1 MQAPD
6 ESIWHNVTTL
16 PDPAMPEIIA
26 QWREILDAEF
36 PLTDKI
42 SKPEYR
48 ANFLTRH
55 AVWAA
60 IAYLD
65 EDFK

>member
-1 MQAPD
+1 
-6 ESIWHNVTTL
+6 
-16 PDPAMPEIIA
+16 MPEIIA